1 MTGDDPTRDPDLGL
15 DAGLHHEPS
24 APVNAL
30 ALALRHGMRYSGLRD
45 IELDSRLLLYVP
57 LDVCE
62 RETILPLSV
71 SEELLQV
78 ATASPDP
85 DLEIVQGRFP
95 ELEIELVLAP
105 MERIAELHDALKA
118 AV

>member
-1 MTGDDPTRDPDLGL
+1 MTGDDPTRDFELGL
-15 DAGLHHEPS
+15 DAGVPNEVPAQVS
-24 APVNAL
+24 AL
-30 ALALRHGMRYSGLRD
+30 ALALRYDMRYSSLREVE
-45 IELDSRLLLYVP
+45 IDSRLLLYVP

-62 RETILPLSV
+62 RETVLPLSV
-71 SEELLQV
+71 SKELLEV

-85 DLEIVQGRFP
+85 DIEIVRGRFP

-105 MERIAELHDALKA
+105 TERIAELHDALKA